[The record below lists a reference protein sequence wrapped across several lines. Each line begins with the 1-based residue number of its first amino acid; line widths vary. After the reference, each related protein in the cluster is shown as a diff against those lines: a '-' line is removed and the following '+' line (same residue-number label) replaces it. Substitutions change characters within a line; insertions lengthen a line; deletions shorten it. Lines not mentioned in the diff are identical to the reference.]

1 MRYGGP
7 AGRGDPLLGQPVPLS
22 LSPLFAS
29 AKARLAP
36 HGWFGLGAGGPGRL
50 SASVKASCGRVLD
63 LFHLQRKIVLFS

>member
-1 MRYGGP
+1 MADLLGEG
-7 AGRGDPLLGQPVPLS
+7 PLLGQPVPLS

-29 AKARLAP
+29 ARQKFQHPIA
-36 HGWFGLGAGGPGRL
+36 GLVWVQGDQEDL